1 MTNVSRVINTQENY
15 SRYDRAPVKNV
26 KRKTAMGKRCK
37 LLSVSIFSSID
48 NISRPPVLGLL

>member
-1 MTNVSRVINTQENY
+1 MSECRSKDLYVQ
-15 SRYDRAPVKNV
+15 APVKSI
-26 KRKTAMGKRCK
+26 KRKAATGKRRK